1 MALTQLTTHAVDA
14 VARLLSQY
22 RDKPRIAGLVS
33 ALAAR
38 GQAVENAL
46 WSVLTQLSLS
56 TAADAWLDR
65 LGGIVGEPRDG
76 RTDSVYRA
84 SIRARIYA
92 NASNGR
98 VEDLIEMFQAWA
110 AWFGSNLPLKVT
122 QLAPAAVSVDTSP
135 GPGDAIASVEATLL
149 PLFRLFSATRAAGV
163 GMTVRYQLHSNPEG
177 MFTFADG
184 TPEASGD
191 QGFSDDDP
199 NGTGGHW
206 AGAVRC

>member
-33 ALAAR
+33 ALAGR

-46 WSVLTQLSLS
+46 WSILAQLALA
-56 TAADAWLDR
+56 TAADSWLDR
-65 LGGIVGEPRDG
+65 LGAIVGEPRDG
-76 RTDSVYRA
+76 RVDSVYRA

-110 AWFGSNLPLKVT
+110 DWWATNAPIRVA
-122 QLAPAAVSVDTSP
+122 QLAPAALSVETSP
-135 GPGDAIASVEATLL
+135 TGDAITAAEEELL

-163 GMTVRYQLHSNPEG
+163 GMTVRYQLHSDPEG

-184 TPEASGD
+184 APESSTD